1 MENPLLE
8 LQEYENLLKALKA
21 AKGPLQ
27 VTGTLDSQKVHLMY
41 ELAKD
46 GGFPWR
52 LVVTYDEQR
61 AKEIYNDFR
70 NFTRQVWLYPARDLL
85 FFNADIHGN
94 LMTRQRIDVM
104 RHLLEEKG
112 GVIVTT
118 IDGLMDHMLP
128 LAFLKQQMLTVE
140 SGQIIDLEEWRER
153 LTDMGYERVGQVD
166 GMGQFSIRGGIIDIF
181 PLTEETPVR
190 IELWDDEVDSIRTFD
205 LESQRSVEQLE
216 RVALYPAAEVVLT
229 RKQLQNGIKLL
240 EKEEKTYEAALREQ
254 HKIEEASRIRSIIR
268 ELTDG
273 LREGWNTGGLDGY
286 LKYFCQDTV
295 SFLDYFPEGDS
306 VIYLDEPGR
315 LKEKGETVELEFRES
330 MVHRLEKGYL
340 LPGQTELLYPAAQVL
355 SRIQRPFSVMLT
367 GLDQKLP
374 GMKVNEKFALNV
386 KNVNSYQNS
395 FEMLIKD
402 LTRWKKEGYRVIL
415 LSASR
420 TRASRLASDLREYDL
435 HAYCPDAVDA
445 DASGSSTDGEAASG
459 ENLISGKNTAPRQ
472 TGQQVKPGEIMVTY
486 GSLHRGFEYPLLKF
500 VFITEGD
507 MFGAEKKK
515 KRRKKTSYQGRAI
528 QSFSELS
535 VGDYV
540 VHETHGL
547 GIYRGIEK
555 VERDKII
562 KDYIKIE
569 YGDGGNLYL
578 PATRLESIQKYSGA
592 EGKKPKLNKL
602 GGTEW
607 NKTKARV
614 KGAVQEIA
622 KDLVKLYAARQEKN
636 GFQYGPDTVWQRE
649 FEELFP
655 YDETDDQLD
664 AIDAVKQDM
673 ESRKIMDRLI
683 CGDVGYG
690 KTEVA
695 LRAAFKAVQDSKQVV
710 YLVPTTILAQQHYNT
725 FVQRM
730 KEFPVRVDMLS
741 RFCTP
746 SQQKKTLED
755 LRKGMVDIVIGTHR
769 VLSKDLKF
777 KDLGLLII
785 DEEQRFGVTHKEKIK
800 QMKENVDVLT
810 LTATPIPRTLH
821 MSLAGIRDMSVLE
834 EPPVDRTPIQTY
846 VMEYNEEM
854 VREAIH
860 REMARNGQVYYVY
873 NRVTDIDEIAANVQ
887 KMVPEAVVTFAH
899 GQMHEHQLE
908 RIMTDFINGEIDV
921 LVSTTIIETGLDI
934 ANANTIIIHD
944 ADRMGL
950 SQLYQLRG
958 RVGRSNRTSYAF
970 LMYKRD
976 KLLKE
981 EAEKRLQ
988 AIREFTELGS
998 GIKIA
1003 MRDLEIRGA
1012 GNVLGAEQHG
1022 HMEAVGYDL
1031 YCKMLNQAVRLLKG
1045 EAAEEEAY
1053 ETSVE
1058 CDIDAYIPAS
1068 YIKNEYQ
1075 KLDIY
1080 KRISG
1085 IENEEEYMDMQDEL
1099 IDRFG
1104 DIPKSVDNLL
1114 RIAKLRAL
1122 GHEAYVTEITINR
1135 QEVRLTMYQKAQIKV
1150 NEIPQLISVYR
1161 GDLKLVPGE
1170 TPVFHYIDQRNRNAD
1185 SLAMIEKA
1193 EELLKGILELKSDEA

>member
-8 LQEYENLLKALKA
+8 LQEYDNLVQALKSG
-21 AKGPLQ
+21 KGPLQ

-41 ELAKD
+41 ELGEASAFAWK
-46 GGFPWR
+46 
-52 LVVTYDEQR
+52 LVVTYDDTR
-61 AKEIYNDFR
+61 AKEIYDDFR
-70 NFTRQVWLYPARDLL
+70 SFTSQVWLYPAKDLL
-85 FFNADIHGN
+85 FYSADIHGN
-94 LMTRQRIDVM
+94 LMTRQRIAVLRRLMED
-104 RHLLEEKG
+104 RE
-112 GVIVTT
+112 GVVVTT
-118 IDGLMDHMLP
+118 MDGLMDHLLP
-128 LAFLKQQMLTVE
+128 LKYLREQSITVE
-140 SGQIIDLEEWRER
+140 SGQVIDLDSWKER
-153 LTDMGYERVGQVD
+153 LVAMGYERMAQVD
-166 GMGQFSIRGGIIDIF
+166 GMGQFSIRGGIVDIF
-181 PLTEETPVR
+181 PLTEEVPVR

-216 RVALYPAAEVVLT
+216 SITIYPAAEVVLSGD
-229 RKQLQNGIKLL
+229 QLAAGIRRL
-240 EKEEKTYEAALREQ
+240 EKEEKTYEKALREQ
-254 HKIEEASRIRSIIR
+254 HKPEEAHRIHTIIEELRN
-268 ELTDG
+268 G
-273 LREGWNTGGLDGY
+273 LDEGWRIGGLDAY
-286 LKYFCQDTV
+286 IRYFCPDTV
-295 SFLDYFPEGDS
+295 SFLEYFPQGES
-306 VIYLDEPGR
+306 VIYLDEPAR

-340 LPGQTELLYPAAQVL
+340 LPGQTGLLYPAAEVL
-355 SRIQRPFSVMLT
+355 ARMQKPFAVMLT

-374 GMKVNEKFALNV
+374 GMKVNQKFSIDV

-395 FEMLIKD
+395 FEILIKD

-415 LSASR
+415 LSPSR

-435 HAYCPDAVDA
+435 RAYCPDVRETDSGNGGGDSTGSPDSGNPVAVN
-445 DASGSSTDGEAASG
+445 AAA
-459 ENLISGKNTAPRQ
+459 NKVR
-472 TGQQVKPGEIMVTY
+472 PGEILVTY
-486 GSLHRGFEYPLLKF
+486 GNLHRGFEYPLLKF

-507 MFGAEKKK
+507 MFGVEKKR
-515 KRRKKTSYQGRAI
+515 KRRKKTNYQGKAI
-528 QSFSELS
+528 QSFTELS

-540 VHETHGL
+540 VHEEHGL
-547 GIYRGIEK
+547 GIYKGIEK
-555 VERDKII
+555 VERDKVI

-578 PATRLESIQKYSGA
+578 PATRLESIQKYAGA
-592 EGKKPKLNKL
+592 EAKKPKLNKL
-602 GGTEW
+602 GGAEW
-607 NKTKARV
+607 NKTKTRV
-614 KGAVQEIA
+614 RGAVQEIA
-622 KDLVKLYAARQEKN
+622 KDLVKLYAARQEKA

-655 YDETDDQLD
+655 YDETDDQMD
-664 AIDAVKQDM
+664 AIDAVKKDM

-730 KEFPVRVDMLS
+730 KDFPVRVDMLS

-746 SQQKKTLED
+746 ARQKRTLED

-769 VLSKDLKF
+769 VLSKDMQF

-785 DEEQRFGVTHKEKIK
+785 DEEQRFGVAHKEKIK
-800 QMKENVDVLT
+800 HLKENVDVLT

-834 EPPVDRTPIQTY
+834 EPPVDRMPIQTY

-854 VREAIH
+854 VREAIN
-860 REMARNGQVYYVY
+860 RELARNGQVYYVY
-873 NRVTDIDEIAANVQ
+873 NRVTDIDEVAGRVQ
-887 KMVPEAVVTFAH
+887 ALVPDAVVTFAH
-899 GQMHEHQLE
+899 GQMREHELE
-908 RIMTDFINGEIDV
+908 RIMADFINGEIDV

-934 ANANTIIIHD
+934 PNANTMIIHD

-976 KLLKE
+976 KLLRE

-1031 YCKMLNQAVRLLKG
+1031 YCKMLNQAVLALKG
-1045 EAAEEEAY
+1045 ETLEEDSY
-1053 ETSVE
+1053 ETVVE
-1058 CDIDAYIPAS
+1058 CDIDAYIPGR

-1080 KRISG
+1080 KRISA
-1085 IENEEEYMDMQDEL
+1085 IETEEEYMDMQDEL
-1099 IDRFG
+1099 MDRFG
-1104 DIPKSVDNLL
+1104 DIPHSVENLL
-1114 RIAKLRAL
+1114 KIAAIRAL
-1122 GHEAYVTEITINR
+1122 AHRAYVTEVVINR
-1135 QEVRLTMYQKAQIKV
+1135 QEVRLTMHQKAKLQVEK
-1150 NEIPQLISVYR
+1150 IPDLVRSYK
-1161 GDLKLVPGE
+1161 GDLKLVPGDV
-1170 TPVFHYIDQRNRNAD
+1170 PSFHYVDRRNKNQD
-1185 SLAMIEKA
+1185 SLEMMGKA
-1193 EELLKGILELKSDEA
+1193 EEILKDMCGIRI

>member
-8 LQEYENLLKALKA
+8 LQEYDNLVQALKSG
-21 AKGPLQ
+21 KGPLQ

-41 ELAKD
+41 ELGEASAFSWK
-46 GGFPWR
+46 
-52 LVVTYDEQR
+52 LVVTYDDTR
-61 AKEIYNDFR
+61 AKEIYDDLR
-70 NFTRQVWLYPARDLL
+70 SFTSRVWLYPAKDLL
-85 FFNADIHGN
+85 FYSADIHGN
-94 LMTRQRIDVM
+94 LMARQRIAVLRRLMED
-104 RHLLEEKG
+104 RE
-112 GVIVTT
+112 GVVVTT
-118 IDGLMDHMLP
+118 MDGLMDHLLP
-128 LAFLKQQMLTVE
+128 LKYLREQSITVE
-140 SGQIIDLEEWRER
+140 SGQVIDLDVWKER
-153 LTDMGYERVGQVD
+153 LIAMGYERVAQVD
-166 GMGQFSIRGGIIDIF
+166 GMGQFSIRGGIVDIF
-181 PLTEETPVR
+181 PLTEEVPVR

-216 RVALYPAAEVVLT
+216 YITIYPAAEVVLSGD
-229 RKQLQNGIKLL
+229 QLAAGIRRL
-240 EKEEKTYEAALREQ
+240 EKEEKTYEKALREQ
-254 HKIEEASRIRSIIR
+254 HKPEEAHRIHTIIGELRS
-268 ELTDG
+268 G
-273 LREGWNTGGLDGY
+273 LDEGWRIGGLDAY
-286 LKYFCQDTV
+286 IRYFCPDTV
-295 SFLDYFPEGDS
+295 SFLEYFPQGES
-306 VIYLDEPGR
+306 VIFLDEPAR

-340 LPGQTELLYPAAQVL
+340 LPGQTELLYPAAEILARMQK
-355 SRIQRPFSVMLT
+355 PYAVMLT

-374 GMKVNEKFALNV
+374 GMKVNQKFSIDV

-395 FEMLIKD
+395 FEILIKD

-435 HAYCPDAVDA
+435 RAYCPDGREGESGNAGGEGAGSADTGNPGAV
-445 DASGSSTDGEAASG
+445 
-459 ENLISGKNTAPRQ
+459 NTSVRK
-472 TGQQVKPGEIMVTY
+472 VRPGEILVTY
-486 GSLHRGFEYPLLKF
+486 GNLHRGFEYPLLKF

-507 MFGAEKKK
+507 MFGVEKKR
-515 KRRKKTSYQGRAI
+515 KRRKKTNYQGKAI
-528 QSFSELS
+528 QSFTELS

-540 VHETHGL
+540 VHEEHGL
-547 GIYRGIEK
+547 GIYKGIEK
-555 VERDKII
+555 VERDKVI

-578 PATRLESIQKYSGA
+578 PATRLESIQKYAGA
-592 EGKKPKLNKL
+592 EAKKPKLNKL

-607 NKTKARV
+607 NKTKTRV
-614 KGAVQEIA
+614 RGAVQEIA
-622 KDLVKLYAARQEKN
+622 RDLVKLYAARQEKA
-636 GFQYGPDTVWQRE
+636 GFQYGTDTVWQRE

-655 YDETDDQLD
+655 YDETDDQMD
-664 AIDAVKQDM
+664 AIDAVKKDM
-673 ESRKIMDRLI
+673 ESRRIMDRLI

-730 KEFPVRVDMLS
+730 KDFPVRVDMLS

-746 SQQKKTLED
+746 ARQKRTLED

-769 VLSKDLKF
+769 VLSKDMQF

-785 DEEQRFGVTHKEKIK
+785 DEEQRFGVAHKEKIK
-800 QMKENVDVLT
+800 HLKENVDVLT

-854 VREAIH
+854 VREAIN
-860 REMARNGQVYYVY
+860 RELARNGQVYYVY
-873 NRVTDIDEIAANVQ
+873 NRVTDIDEVAGRVQ
-887 KMVPEAVVTFAH
+887 ALVPDAVVTFAH
-899 GQMHEHQLE
+899 GQMREHELE
-908 RIMTDFINGEIDV
+908 RIMADFINGEIDV

-934 ANANTIIIHD
+934 SNANTMIIHD

-976 KLLKE
+976 KLLRE

-1031 YCKMLNQAVRLLKG
+1031 YCKMLNQAVLALKG
-1045 EAAEEEAY
+1045 ETLEEDSY
-1053 ETSVE
+1053 DTVVE
-1058 CDIDAYIPAS
+1058 CDIDAYIPGR

-1080 KRISG
+1080 KRISA
-1085 IENEEEYMDMQDEL
+1085 IETEEEYMDMQDEL
-1099 IDRFG
+1099 MDRFG
-1104 DIPKSVDNLL
+1104 DIPRSVENLL
-1114 RIAKLRAL
+1114 KIASIRAL
-1122 GHEAYVTEITINR
+1122 AHQAYVTEVVINR
-1135 QEVRLTMYQKAQIKV
+1135 QEVRLTMYQKAKLQVEK
-1150 NEIPQLISVYR
+1150 IPDMVRSYK
-1161 GDLKLVPGE
+1161 GDLKLVPGDV
-1170 TPVFHYIDQRNRNAD
+1170 PSFHYIDRRNKNQD
-1185 SLAMIEKA
+1185 SLEMMGKA
-1193 EELLKGILELKSDEA
+1193 EEILKSMCGIRI

>member
-8 LQEYENLLKALKA
+8 LQEYDNLVQALKSG
-21 AKGPLQ
+21 KGPLQ

-41 ELAKD
+41 ELGEASAFAWK
-46 GGFPWR
+46 
-52 LVVTYDEQR
+52 LVVTYDDTR
-61 AKEIYNDFR
+61 AKEIYDDLR
-70 NFTRQVWLYPARDLL
+70 SFTSRVWLYPAKDLL
-85 FFNADIHGN
+85 FYSADIHGN
-94 LMTRQRIDVM
+94 LMARQRIAVLRRLMED
-104 RHLLEEKG
+104 RE
-112 GVIVTT
+112 GVVVTT
-118 IDGLMDHMLP
+118 MDGLMDHLLP
-128 LAFLKQQMLTVE
+128 LKYLREQSITVE
-140 SGQIIDLEEWRER
+140 SGQVIDLDAWKER
-153 LTDMGYERVGQVD
+153 LIAMGYERVAQVD
-166 GMGQFSIRGGIIDIF
+166 GMGQFSIRGGIVDIF
-181 PLTEETPVR
+181 PLTEEVPVR

-216 RVALYPAAEVVLT
+216 YITIYPAAEVVLSGD
-229 RKQLQNGIKLL
+229 QLAAGIRRL
-240 EKEEKTYEAALREQ
+240 EKEEKTYEKALREQ
-254 HKIEEASRIRSIIR
+254 HKPEEAHRIHTIIGELRS
-268 ELTDG
+268 G
-273 LREGWNTGGLDGY
+273 LDEGWRIGGLDAY
-286 LKYFCQDTV
+286 IRYFCPDTV
-295 SFLDYFPEGDS
+295 SFLEYFPQGES
-306 VIYLDEPGR
+306 VIYLDEPAR

-340 LPGQTELLYPAAQVL
+340 LPGQTELLYPAAEILARMQK
-355 SRIQRPFSVMLT
+355 PYAVMLT

-374 GMKVNEKFALNV
+374 GMKVNQKFSIDV

-435 HAYCPDAVDA
+435 RAYCPDGQEGESGNAGGEG
-445 DASGSSTDGEAASG
+445 SGSADTGNPGAV
-459 ENLISGKNTAPRQ
+459 NTSVRK
-472 TGQQVKPGEIMVTY
+472 VRPGEILVTY
-486 GSLHRGFEYPLLKF
+486 GNLHRGFEYPLLKF

-507 MFGAEKKK
+507 MFGVEKKR
-515 KRRKKTSYQGRAI
+515 KRRKKTNYQGKAI
-528 QSFSELS
+528 QSFTELS

-540 VHETHGL
+540 VHEEHGL
-547 GIYRGIEK
+547 GIYKGIEK
-555 VERDKII
+555 VERDKVI

-578 PATRLESIQKYSGA
+578 PATRLESIQKYAGA
-592 EGKKPKLNKL
+592 EAKKPKLNKL

-607 NKTKARV
+607 NKTKTRV
-614 KGAVQEIA
+614 RGAVQEIA
-622 KDLVKLYAARQEKN
+622 KDLVKLYAARQEKA
-636 GFQYGPDTVWQRE
+636 GFQYGTDTVWQRE

-655 YDETDDQLD
+655 YDETDDQMD
-664 AIDAVKQDM
+664 AIDAVKKDM
-673 ESRKIMDRLI
+673 ESRRIMDRLI

-730 KEFPVRVDMLS
+730 KDFPVRVDMLS

-746 SQQKKTLED
+746 ARQKRTLED

-769 VLSKDLKF
+769 VLSKDMQF

-785 DEEQRFGVTHKEKIK
+785 DEEQRFGVAHKEKIK
-800 QMKENVDVLT
+800 HLKENVDVLT

-854 VREAIH
+854 VREAIN
-860 REMARNGQVYYVY
+860 RELARNGQVYYVY
-873 NRVTDIDEIAANVQ
+873 NRVTDIDEVAGRVQ
-887 KMVPEAVVTFAH
+887 ALVPDAVVTFAH
-899 GQMHEHQLE
+899 GQMREHELE
-908 RIMTDFINGEIDV
+908 RIMADFINGEIDV

-934 ANANTIIIHD
+934 PNANTMIIHD

-976 KLLKE
+976 KLLRE

-1031 YCKMLNQAVRLLKG
+1031 YCKMLNQAVLALKG
-1045 EAAEEEAY
+1045 ETLEEDSY
-1053 ETSVE
+1053 DTVVE
-1058 CDIDAYIPAS
+1058 CDIDAYIPGR

-1080 KRISG
+1080 KRISA
-1085 IENEEEYMDMQDEL
+1085 IETEEEYMDMQDEL
-1099 IDRFG
+1099 MDRFG
-1104 DIPKSVDNLL
+1104 DIPRSVENLL
-1114 RIAKLRAL
+1114 KIASIRAL
-1122 GHEAYVTEITINR
+1122 AHQAYVTEVVINR
-1135 QEVRLTMYQKAQIKV
+1135 QEVRLTMYQKAKLQVEK
-1150 NEIPQLISVYR
+1150 IPDMVRSYK
-1161 GDLKLVPGE
+1161 GDLKLVPGDV
-1170 TPVFHYIDQRNRNAD
+1170 PSFHYIDRRNKNQD
-1185 SLAMIEKA
+1185 SLEMMEKA
-1193 EELLKGILELKSDEA
+1193 EEILKSMCGIRI

>member
-8 LQEYENLLKALKA
+8 LQEYDNLVQALKSG
-21 AKGPLQ
+21 KGPLQ

-41 ELAKD
+41 ELGEASAFAWK
-46 GGFPWR
+46 
-52 LVVTYDEQR
+52 LVVTYDDTR
-61 AKEIYNDFR
+61 AKEIYDDLR
-70 NFTRQVWLYPARDLL
+70 SFTSRVWLYPAKDLL
-85 FFNADIHGN
+85 FYSADIHGN
-94 LMTRQRIDVM
+94 LMARQRIAVLRRLMED
-104 RHLLEEKG
+104 RE
-112 GVIVTT
+112 GVVVTT
-118 IDGLMDHMLP
+118 MDGLMDHLLP
-128 LAFLKQQMLTVE
+128 LKYLREQSITVE
-140 SGQIIDLEEWRER
+140 SGQVIDLDAWKEC
-153 LTDMGYERVGQVD
+153 LIAMGYERVAQVD
-166 GMGQFSIRGGIIDIF
+166 GMGQFSIRGGIVDIF
-181 PLTEETPVR
+181 PLTEEVPVR

-216 RVALYPAAEVVLT
+216 NITIYPAAEVVLSGE
-229 RKQLQNGIKLL
+229 QLAAGIRRL
-240 EKEEKTYEAALREQ
+240 EKEEKTYEKALREQ
-254 HKIEEASRIRSIIR
+254 HKPEEAHRIHTIIGELRS
-268 ELTDG
+268 G
-273 LREGWNTGGLDGY
+273 LDEGWRIGGLDAY
-286 LKYFCQDTV
+286 IRYFCPDTV
-295 SFLDYFPEGDS
+295 SFLEYFPQGES
-306 VIYLDEPGR
+306 VIYLDEPAR

-340 LPGQTELLYPAAQVL
+340 LPGQTELLYPAAEILARMQK
-355 SRIQRPFSVMLT
+355 PYAVMLT

-374 GMKVNEKFALNV
+374 GMKVNQKFSIDV

-395 FEMLIKD
+395 FEILIKD

-435 HAYCPDAVDA
+435 RAYCPDGREGESGNAGGEG
-445 DASGSSTDGEAASG
+445 SGSADTGNPGAV
-459 ENLISGKNTAPRQ
+459 NTSVRK
-472 TGQQVKPGEIMVTY
+472 VRPGEILVTY
-486 GSLHRGFEYPLLKF
+486 GNLHRGFEYPLLKF

-507 MFGAEKKK
+507 MFGVEKKR
-515 KRRKKTSYQGRAI
+515 KRRKKTNYQGKAI
-528 QSFSELS
+528 QSFTELS

-540 VHETHGL
+540 VHEEHGL
-547 GIYRGIEK
+547 GIYKGFEK
-555 VERDKII
+555 VERDKVI

-578 PATRLESIQKYSGA
+578 PATRLESIQKYAGA
-592 EGKKPKLNKL
+592 EAKKPKLNKL

-607 NKTKARV
+607 NKTKTRV
-614 KGAVQEIA
+614 RGAVQEIA
-622 KDLVKLYAARQEKN
+622 KDLVKLYAARQEKA
-636 GFQYGPDTVWQRE
+636 GFQYGTDTVWQRE

-655 YDETDDQLD
+655 YDETDDQMD
-664 AIDAVKQDM
+664 AIDAVKKDM
-673 ESRKIMDRLI
+673 ESRRIMDRLI

-730 KEFPVRVDMLS
+730 KDFPVRVDMLS

-746 SQQKKTLED
+746 ARQKRTLED

-769 VLSKDLKF
+769 VLSKDMQF

-785 DEEQRFGVTHKEKIK
+785 DEEQRFGVAHKEKIK
-800 QMKENVDVLT
+800 HLKENVDVLT

-854 VREAIH
+854 VREAIN
-860 REMARNGQVYYVY
+860 RELARNGQVYYVY
-873 NRVTDIDEIAANVQ
+873 NRVTDIDEVAGRVQ
-887 KMVPEAVVTFAH
+887 ALVPDAVVTFAH
-899 GQMHEHQLE
+899 GQMREHELE
-908 RIMTDFINGEIDV
+908 RIMADFINGEIDV

-934 ANANTIIIHD
+934 PNANTMIIHD

-976 KLLKE
+976 KLLRE

-1031 YCKMLNQAVRLLKG
+1031 YCKMLNQAVLALKG
-1045 EAAEEEAY
+1045 ETLEEDSY
-1053 ETSVE
+1053 DTVVE
-1058 CDIDAYIPAS
+1058 CDIDAYIPGR

-1080 KRISG
+1080 KRISA
-1085 IENEEEYMDMQDEL
+1085 IETEEEYMDMQDEL
-1099 IDRFG
+1099 MDRFG
-1104 DIPKSVDNLL
+1104 DIPRSVENLL
-1114 RIAKLRAL
+1114 KIASIRAL
-1122 GHEAYVTEITINR
+1122 AHQAYVTEVVINR
-1135 QEVRLTMYQKAQIKV
+1135 QEVRLTMYQKAKLQVEK
-1150 NEIPQLISVYR
+1150 IPDMVRSYK
-1161 GDLKLVPGE
+1161 GDLKLVPGDV
-1170 TPVFHYIDQRNRNAD
+1170 PSFHYIDRRNKNQD
-1185 SLAMIEKA
+1185 SLEMMGKA
-1193 EELLKGILELKSDEA
+1193 EEILKSMCGIRI

>member
-8 LQEYENLLKALKA
+8 LQEYDNLVQALKSG
-21 AKGPLQ
+21 KGPLQ

-41 ELAKD
+41 ELGEASAFAWK
-46 GGFPWR
+46 
-52 LVVTYDEQR
+52 LVVTYDDTR
-61 AKEIYNDFR
+61 AKEIYDDLR
-70 NFTRQVWLYPARDLL
+70 SFTSRVWLYPAKDLL
-85 FFNADIHGN
+85 FYSADIHGN
-94 LMTRQRIDVM
+94 LMARQRIAVLRRLMED
-104 RHLLEEKG
+104 RE
-112 GVIVTT
+112 GVVVTT
-118 IDGLMDHMLP
+118 MDGLMDHLLP
-128 LAFLKQQMLTVE
+128 LKYLREQSITVE
-140 SGQIIDLEEWRER
+140 SGQVIDLDAWKER
-153 LTDMGYERVGQVD
+153 LIAMGYERVAQVD
-166 GMGQFSIRGGIIDIF
+166 GMGQFSIRGGIVDIF
-181 PLTEETPVR
+181 PLTEEVPVR

-216 RVALYPAAEVVLT
+216 NITIYPAAEVVLSGD
-229 RKQLQNGIKLL
+229 QLAAGIRRL
-240 EKEEKTYEAALREQ
+240 EKEEKTYEKALREQ
-254 HKIEEASRIRSIIR
+254 HKPEEAHRIHTIIGELRS
-268 ELTDG
+268 G
-273 LREGWNTGGLDGY
+273 LDEGWRIGGLDAY
-286 LKYFCQDTV
+286 IRYFCPDTV
-295 SFLDYFPEGDS
+295 SFLEYFPQGES
-306 VIYLDEPGR
+306 VIYLDEPAR

-340 LPGQTELLYPAAQVL
+340 LPGQTELLYPAAEILARMQK
-355 SRIQRPFSVMLT
+355 PYAVMLT

-374 GMKVNEKFALNV
+374 GMKVNQKFSIDV

-395 FEMLIKD
+395 FEILIKD

-435 HAYCPDAVDA
+435 RAYCPDGREGESGNAGGEG
-445 DASGSSTDGEAASG
+445 SGSADTGNPGAV
-459 ENLISGKNTAPRQ
+459 NTSVRK
-472 TGQQVKPGEIMVTY
+472 VRPGEILVTY
-486 GSLHRGFEYPLLKF
+486 GNLHRGFEYPLLKF

-507 MFGAEKKK
+507 MFGVEKKR
-515 KRRKKTSYQGRAI
+515 KRRKKTNYQGKAI
-528 QSFSELS
+528 QSFTELS

-540 VHETHGL
+540 VHEEHGL
-547 GIYRGIEK
+547 GIYKGIEK
-555 VERDKII
+555 VERDKVI

-578 PATRLESIQKYSGA
+578 PATRLESIQKYAGA
-592 EGKKPKLNKL
+592 EAKKPKLNKL

-607 NKTKARV
+607 NKTKTRV
-614 KGAVQEIA
+614 RGAVQEIA
-622 KDLVKLYAARQEKN
+622 KDLVKLYAARQEKA
-636 GFQYGPDTVWQRE
+636 GFQYGTDTVWQRE

-655 YDETDDQLD
+655 YDETDDQMD
-664 AIDAVKQDM
+664 AIDAVKKDM
-673 ESRKIMDRLI
+673 ESRRIMDRLI

-730 KEFPVRVDMLS
+730 KDFPVRVDMLS

-746 SQQKKTLED
+746 ARQKRTLED

-769 VLSKDLKF
+769 VLSKDMQF

-785 DEEQRFGVTHKEKIK
+785 DEEQRFGVAHKEKIK
-800 QMKENVDVLT
+800 HLKENVDVLT

-854 VREAIH
+854 VREAIN
-860 REMARNGQVYYVY
+860 RELARNGQVYYVY
-873 NRVTDIDEIAANVQ
+873 NRVTDIDEVAGRVQ
-887 KMVPEAVVTFAH
+887 ALVPDAVVTFAH
-899 GQMHEHQLE
+899 GQMREHELE
-908 RIMTDFINGEIDV
+908 RIMADFINGEIDV

-934 ANANTIIIHD
+934 PNANTMIIHD

-976 KLLKE
+976 KLLRE

-1031 YCKMLNQAVRLLKG
+1031 YCKMLNQAVLALKG
-1045 EAAEEEAY
+1045 ETLEEDSY
-1053 ETSVE
+1053 DTVVE
-1058 CDIDAYIPAS
+1058 CDIDAYIPGR

-1080 KRISG
+1080 KRISA
-1085 IENEEEYMDMQDEL
+1085 IETEEEYMDMQDEL
-1099 IDRFG
+1099 MDRFG
-1104 DIPKSVDNLL
+1104 DIPRSVENLL
-1114 RIAKLRAL
+1114 KIASVRAL
-1122 GHEAYVTEITINR
+1122 AHQAYVTEVVINR
-1135 QEVRLTMYQKAQIKV
+1135 QEVRLTMYQKAKLQVEK
-1150 NEIPQLISVYR
+1150 IPDMVRSYK
-1161 GDLKLVPGE
+1161 GDLKLVPGDV
-1170 TPVFHYIDQRNRNAD
+1170 PSFHYIDRRNKNQD
-1185 SLAMIEKA
+1185 SLEMMGKA
-1193 EELLKGILELKSDEA
+1193 EEILKSMCGIRI

>member
-8 LQEYENLLKALKA
+8 LQEYDNLVQALKSG
-21 AKGPLQ
+21 KGPLQ

-41 ELAKD
+41 ELGEASAFSWK
-46 GGFPWR
+46 
-52 LVVTYDEQR
+52 LVVTYDDTR
-61 AKEIYNDFR
+61 AKEIYDDLR
-70 NFTRQVWLYPARDLL
+70 SFTSRVWLYPAKDLL
-85 FFNADIHGN
+85 FYSADIHGN
-94 LMTRQRIDVM
+94 LMARQRIAVLRRLMED
-104 RHLLEEKG
+104 RE
-112 GVIVTT
+112 GVVVTT
-118 IDGLMDHMLP
+118 MDGLMDHLLP
-128 LAFLKQQMLTVE
+128 LKYLREQSITVE
-140 SGQIIDLEEWRER
+140 SGQVIDLDVWKER
-153 LTDMGYERVGQVD
+153 LIAMGYERVAQVD
-166 GMGQFSIRGGIIDIF
+166 GMGQFSIRGGIVDIF
-181 PLTEETPVR
+181 PLTEEVPVR

-216 RVALYPAAEVVLT
+216 NITIYPAAEVVLSAD
-229 RKQLQNGIKLL
+229 QLAAGIRRL
-240 EKEEKTYEAALREQ
+240 EKEEKTYEKALREQ
-254 HKIEEASRIRSIIR
+254 HKPEEAHRIHTIIGELRS
-268 ELTDG
+268 G
-273 LREGWNTGGLDGY
+273 LDEGWRIGGLDAY
-286 LKYFCQDTV
+286 IRYFCPDTV
-295 SFLDYFPEGDS
+295 SFLEYFPQGES
-306 VIYLDEPGR
+306 VIFLDEPAR

-340 LPGQTELLYPAAQVL
+340 LPGQTELLYPAAEILARMQK
-355 SRIQRPFSVMLT
+355 PYAVMLT

-374 GMKVNEKFALNV
+374 GMKVNQKFSIDV

-395 FEMLIKD
+395 FEILIKD

-435 HAYCPDAVDA
+435 RAYCPDGREGESGNAGGEGAGSADTGNPGAV
-445 DASGSSTDGEAASG
+445 
-459 ENLISGKNTAPRQ
+459 NTSVRK
-472 TGQQVKPGEIMVTY
+472 VRPGEILVTY
-486 GSLHRGFEYPLLKF
+486 GNLHRGFEYPLLKF

-507 MFGAEKKK
+507 MFGVEKKR
-515 KRRKKTSYQGRAI
+515 KRRKKTNYQGKAI
-528 QSFSELS
+528 QSFTELS

-540 VHETHGL
+540 VHEEHGR
-547 GIYRGIEK
+547 GIYKGIEK
-555 VERDKII
+555 VERDKVI

-578 PATRLESIQKYSGA
+578 PATRLESIQKYAGA
-592 EGKKPKLNKL
+592 EAKKPKLNKL

-607 NKTKARV
+607 NKTKTRV
-614 KGAVQEIA
+614 RGAVQEIA
-622 KDLVKLYAARQEKN
+622 RDLVKLYAARQEKA
-636 GFQYGPDTVWQRE
+636 GFQYGTDTVWQRE

-655 YDETDDQLD
+655 YDETDDQMD
-664 AIDAVKQDM
+664 AIDAVKKDM
-673 ESRKIMDRLI
+673 ESRRIMDRLI

-730 KEFPVRVDMLS
+730 KDFPVRVDMLS

-746 SQQKKTLED
+746 ARQKRTLED

-769 VLSKDLKF
+769 VLSKDMQF

-785 DEEQRFGVTHKEKIK
+785 DEEQRFGVAHKEKIK
-800 QMKENVDVLT
+800 HLKENVDVLT

-854 VREAIH
+854 VREAIN
-860 REMARNGQVYYVY
+860 RELARNGQVYYVY
-873 NRVTDIDEIAANVQ
+873 NRVTDIDEVAGRVQ
-887 KMVPEAVVTFAH
+887 ALVPDAVVTFAH
-899 GQMHEHQLE
+899 GQMREHELE
-908 RIMTDFINGEIDV
+908 RIMADFINGEIDV

-934 ANANTIIIHD
+934 SNANTMIIHD

-976 KLLKE
+976 KLLRE

-1031 YCKMLNQAVRLLKG
+1031 YCKMLNQAVLALKG
-1045 EAAEEEAY
+1045 ETLEEDSY
-1053 ETSVE
+1053 DTVVE
-1058 CDIDAYIPAS
+1058 CDIDAYIPGR

-1080 KRISG
+1080 KRISA
-1085 IENEEEYMDMQDEL
+1085 IETEEEYMDMQDEL
-1099 IDRFG
+1099 MDRFG
-1104 DIPKSVDNLL
+1104 DIPRSVENLL
-1114 RIAKLRAL
+1114 KIASIRAL
-1122 GHEAYVTEITINR
+1122 AHQAYVTEVVINR
-1135 QEVRLTMYQKAQIKV
+1135 QEVRLTMYQKAKLQVEK
-1150 NEIPQLISVYR
+1150 IPDMVRSYK
-1161 GDLKLVPGE
+1161 GDLKLVPGDV
-1170 TPVFHYIDQRNRNAD
+1170 PSFHYIDRRNKNQD
-1185 SLAMIEKA
+1185 SLEMMGKA
-1193 EELLKGILELKSDEA
+1193 EEILKSMCGIRI

>member
-8 LQEYENLLKALKA
+8 LQEYDNLVQALKSG
-21 AKGPLQ
+21 KGPLQ

-41 ELAKD
+41 ELGEASAFAWK
-46 GGFPWR
+46 
-52 LVVTYDEQR
+52 LVVTYDDTR
-61 AKEIYNDFR
+61 AKEIYDDLR
-70 NFTRQVWLYPARDLL
+70 SFTSRVWLYPAKDLL
-85 FFNADIHGN
+85 FYSADIHGN
-94 LMTRQRIDVM
+94 LMARQRIAVLRRLMED
-104 RHLLEEKG
+104 RE
-112 GVIVTT
+112 GVVVTT
-118 IDGLMDHMLP
+118 MDGLMDHLLP
-128 LAFLKQQMLTVE
+128 LKYLREQSITVE
-140 SGQIIDLEEWRER
+140 SGQVIDLDAWKER
-153 LTDMGYERVGQVD
+153 LIAMGYERVAQVD
-166 GMGQFSIRGGIIDIF
+166 GMGQFSIRGGIVDIF
-181 PLTEETPVR
+181 PLTEEVPVR

-216 RVALYPAAEVVLT
+216 YITIYPAAEVVLSGD
-229 RKQLQNGIKLL
+229 QLAAGIRRL
-240 EKEEKTYEAALREQ
+240 EKEEKTYEKALREQ
-254 HKIEEASRIRSIIR
+254 HKPEEAHRIHTIIGELRS
-268 ELTDG
+268 G
-273 LREGWNTGGLDGY
+273 LDEGWRIGGLDAY
-286 LKYFCQDTV
+286 IRYFCPDTV
-295 SFLDYFPEGDS
+295 SFLEYFPQGES
-306 VIYLDEPGR
+306 VIYLDEPAR

-340 LPGQTELLYPAAQVL
+340 LPGQTELLYPAAEILARMQK
-355 SRIQRPFSVMLT
+355 PYAVMLT

-374 GMKVNEKFALNV
+374 GMKVNQKFSIDV

-395 FEMLIKD
+395 FEILIKD

-435 HAYCPDAVDA
+435 RAYCPDGQEGESGNAGGEG
-445 DASGSSTDGEAASG
+445 SGSADTGNPGAV
-459 ENLISGKNTAPRQ
+459 NTSVRK
-472 TGQQVKPGEIMVTY
+472 VRPGEILVTY
-486 GSLHRGFEYPLLKF
+486 GNLHRGFEYPLLKF

-507 MFGAEKKK
+507 MFGVEKKR
-515 KRRKKTSYQGRAI
+515 KRRKKTNYQGKAI
-528 QSFSELS
+528 QSFTELS

-540 VHETHGL
+540 VHEEHGL
-547 GIYRGIEK
+547 GIYKGIEK
-555 VERDKII
+555 VERDKVI

-578 PATRLESIQKYSGA
+578 PATRLESIQKYAGA
-592 EGKKPKLNKL
+592 EAKKPKLNKL

-607 NKTKARV
+607 NKTKTRV
-614 KGAVQEIA
+614 RGAVQEIA
-622 KDLVKLYAARQEKN
+622 KDLVKLYAARQEKA
-636 GFQYGPDTVWQRE
+636 GFQYGTDTVWQRE

-664 AIDAVKQDM
+664 AIDAVKKDM
-673 ESRKIMDRLI
+673 ESRRIMDRLI

-730 KEFPVRVDMLS
+730 KDFPVRVDMLS

-746 SQQKKTLED
+746 ARQKRTLED

-769 VLSKDLKF
+769 VLSKDMQF

-785 DEEQRFGVTHKEKIK
+785 DEEQRFGVAHKEKIK
-800 QMKENVDVLT
+800 HLKENVDVLT

-854 VREAIH
+854 VREAIN
-860 REMARNGQVYYVY
+860 RELARNGQVYYVY
-873 NRVTDIDEIAANVQ
+873 NRVTDIDEVAGRVQ
-887 KMVPEAVVTFAH
+887 ALVPDAVVTFAH
-899 GQMHEHQLE
+899 GQMREHELE
-908 RIMTDFINGEIDV
+908 RIMADFINGEIDV

-934 ANANTIIIHD
+934 PNANTMIIHD

-976 KLLKE
+976 KLLRE

-1031 YCKMLNQAVRLLKG
+1031 YCKMLNQAVLALKG
-1045 EAAEEEAY
+1045 ETLEEDSY
-1053 ETSVE
+1053 DTVVE
-1058 CDIDAYIPAS
+1058 CDIDAYIPGR

-1080 KRISG
+1080 KRISA
-1085 IENEEEYMDMQDEL
+1085 IETEEEYMDMQDEL
-1099 IDRFG
+1099 MDRFG
-1104 DIPKSVDNLL
+1104 DIPRSVENLL
-1114 RIAKLRAL
+1114 KIASIRAL
-1122 GHEAYVTEITINR
+1122 AHQAYVTEVVINR
-1135 QEVRLTMYQKAQIKV
+1135 QEVRLTMYQKAKLQVEK
-1150 NEIPQLISVYR
+1150 IPDMVRSYK
-1161 GDLKLVPGE
+1161 GDLKLVPGDV
-1170 TPVFHYIDQRNRNAD
+1170 PSFHYIDRRNKNQD
-1185 SLAMIEKA
+1185 SLEMMEKA
-1193 EELLKGILELKSDEA
+1193 EEILKSMCGIRI

>member
-8 LQEYENLLKALKA
+8 LQEYDNLVQALKSG
-21 AKGPLQ
+21 KGPLQ

-41 ELAKD
+41 ELGEASAFAWK
-46 GGFPWR
+46 
-52 LVVTYDEQR
+52 LVVTYDDTR
-61 AKEIYNDFR
+61 AKEIYDDFR
-70 NFTRQVWLYPARDLL
+70 SFTSQVWLYPAKDLL
-85 FFNADIHGN
+85 FYSADIHGN
-94 LMTRQRIDVM
+94 LMTRQRIAVLRRLMED
-104 RHLLEEKG
+104 RE
-112 GVIVTT
+112 GVVVTT
-118 IDGLMDHMLP
+118 MDGLMDHLLP
-128 LAFLKQQMLTVE
+128 LKYLREQSITVE
-140 SGQIIDLEEWRER
+140 SGQVIDLDSWKER
-153 LTDMGYERVGQVD
+153 LVAMGYERMAQVE
-166 GMGQFSIRGGIIDIF
+166 GMGQFSIRGGIVDIF
-181 PLTEETPVR
+181 PLTEEVPVR

-216 RVALYPAAEVVLT
+216 SITIYPAAEVVLSGD
-229 RKQLQNGIKLL
+229 QLAAGIRRL
-240 EKEEKTYEAALREQ
+240 EKEEKTYEKALREQ
-254 HKIEEASRIRSIIR
+254 HKPEEAHRIHTIIEELRN
-268 ELTDG
+268 G
-273 LREGWNTGGLDGY
+273 LDEGWRIGGLDAY
-286 LKYFCQDTV
+286 IRYFCPDTV
-295 SFLDYFPEGDS
+295 SFLEYFPQGES
-306 VIYLDEPGR
+306 VIYLDEPAR

-340 LPGQTELLYPAAQVL
+340 LPGQTGLLHPAAEVL
-355 SRIQRPFSVMLT
+355 ARMQKPFAVMLT

-374 GMKVNEKFALNV
+374 GMKVNQKFSIDV

-395 FEMLIKD
+395 FEILIKD

-415 LSASR
+415 LSPSR

-435 HAYCPDAVDA
+435 RAYCPDVRETDSGNGGGDSTGSPDSGNPVAVN
-445 DASGSSTDGEAASG
+445 AAA
-459 ENLISGKNTAPRQ
+459 NKVR
-472 TGQQVKPGEIMVTY
+472 PGEILVTY
-486 GSLHRGFEYPLLKF
+486 GNLHRGFEYPLLKF

-507 MFGAEKKK
+507 MFGVEKKR
-515 KRRKKTSYQGRAI
+515 KRRKKTNYQGKAI
-528 QSFSELS
+528 QSFTELS

-540 VHETHGL
+540 VHEEHGL
-547 GIYRGIEK
+547 GIYKGIEK
-555 VERDKII
+555 VERDKVI

-578 PATRLESIQKYSGA
+578 PATRLESIQKYAGA
-592 EGKKPKLNKL
+592 EAKKPKLNKL
-602 GGTEW
+602 GGAEW
-607 NKTKARV
+607 NKTKTRV
-614 KGAVQEIA
+614 RGAVQEIA
-622 KDLVKLYAARQEKN
+622 KDLVKLYAARQEKA

-655 YDETDDQLD
+655 YDETDDQMD
-664 AIDAVKQDM
+664 AIDAVKKDM

-730 KEFPVRVDMLS
+730 KDFPVRVDMLS

-746 SQQKKTLED
+746 ARQKRTLED

-769 VLSKDLKF
+769 VLSKDMQF

-785 DEEQRFGVTHKEKIK
+785 DEEQRFGVAHKEKIK
-800 QMKENVDVLT
+800 HLKENVDVLT

-834 EPPVDRTPIQTY
+834 EPPVDRMPIQTY

-854 VREAIH
+854 VREAIN
-860 REMARNGQVYYVY
+860 RELARNGQVYYVY
-873 NRVTDIDEIAANVQ
+873 NRVTDIDEVAGRVQ
-887 KMVPEAVVTFAH
+887 ALVPDAGVTFAH
-899 GQMHEHQLE
+899 GQMREHELE
-908 RIMTDFINGEIDV
+908 RIMADFINGEIDV
-921 LVSTTIIETGLDI
+921 LVSTTIIEPGLDI
-934 ANANTIIIHD
+934 PNANTMIIHD

-976 KLLKE
+976 KLLRE

-1031 YCKMLNQAVRLLKG
+1031 YCKMLNQAVLALKG
-1045 EAAEEEAY
+1045 ETLEEDSY
-1053 ETSVE
+1053 ETVVE
-1058 CDIDAYIPAS
+1058 CDIDAYIPVS

-1080 KRISG
+1080 KRISA
-1085 IENEEEYMDMQDEL
+1085 IETEEEYMDMQDEL
-1099 IDRFG
+1099 MDRFG
-1104 DIPKSVDNLL
+1104 DIPHSVENLL
-1114 RIAKLRAL
+1114 KIAAIRAL
-1122 GHEAYVTEITINR
+1122 AHRAYVTEVVINR
-1135 QEVRLTMYQKAQIKV
+1135 QEVRLTMYQKAKLQVDK
-1150 NEIPQLISVYR
+1150 IPDMVRSYK
-1161 GDLKLVPGE
+1161 GDLKLVPGDV
-1170 TPVFHYIDQRNRNAD
+1170 PSFHYIDRRNKNQD
-1185 SLAMIEKA
+1185 SLEMMGKA
-1193 EELLKGILELKSDEA
+1193 EEILKDIYGIRI

>member
-8 LQEYENLLKALKA
+8 LQEYDNLVQALKSG
-21 AKGPLQ
+21 KGPLQ

-41 ELAKD
+41 ELGEASAFSWK
-46 GGFPWR
+46 
-52 LVVTYDEQR
+52 LVVTYDDTR
-61 AKEIYNDFR
+61 AKEIYDDLR
-70 NFTRQVWLYPARDLL
+70 SFTSRVWLYPAKDLL
-85 FFNADIHGN
+85 FYSADIHGN
-94 LMTRQRIDVM
+94 LMARQRIAVLRRLMED
-104 RHLLEEKG
+104 RE
-112 GVIVTT
+112 GVVVTT
-118 IDGLMDHMLP
+118 MDGLMDHLLP
-128 LAFLKQQMLTVE
+128 LKYLREQSITVE
-140 SGQIIDLEEWRER
+140 SGQVIDLDAWKER
-153 LTDMGYERVGQVD
+153 LIAMGYERVAQVD
-166 GMGQFSIRGGIIDIF
+166 GMGQFSIRGGIVDIF
-181 PLTEETPVR
+181 PLTEEVPVR

-216 RVALYPAAEVVLT
+216 NITIYPAAEVVLSAD
-229 RKQLQNGIKLL
+229 QLAAGIRRL
-240 EKEEKTYEAALREQ
+240 EKEEKTYEKALREQ
-254 HKIEEASRIRSIIR
+254 HKPEEAHRIHTIIGELRS
-268 ELTDG
+268 G
-273 LREGWNTGGLDGY
+273 LDEGWRIGGLDAY
-286 LKYFCQDTV
+286 IRYFCPDTV
-295 SFLDYFPEGDS
+295 SFLEYFPQGES
-306 VIYLDEPGR
+306 VIFLDEPAR

-340 LPGQTELLYPAAQVL
+340 LPGQTELLYPAAEILARMQK
-355 SRIQRPFSVMLT
+355 PYAVMLT

-374 GMKVNEKFALNV
+374 GMKVNQKFSIDV

-395 FEMLIKD
+395 FEILIKD

-435 HAYCPDAVDA
+435 RAYCPDGREGESGNAGGEGAGSADTGNPGAV
-445 DASGSSTDGEAASG
+445 
-459 ENLISGKNTAPRQ
+459 NTSVRK
-472 TGQQVKPGEIMVTY
+472 VRPGEILVTY
-486 GSLHRGFEYPLLKF
+486 GNLHRGFEYPLLKF

-507 MFGAEKKK
+507 MFGVEKKR
-515 KRRKKTSYQGRAI
+515 KRRKKTNYQGKAI
-528 QSFSELS
+528 QSFTELS

-540 VHETHGL
+540 VHEEHGL
-547 GIYRGIEK
+547 GIYKGIEK
-555 VERDKII
+555 VERDKVI

-578 PATRLESIQKYSGA
+578 PATRLESIQKYAGA
-592 EGKKPKLNKL
+592 EAKKPKLNKL

-607 NKTKARV
+607 NKTKTRV
-614 KGAVQEIA
+614 RGAVQEIA
-622 KDLVKLYAARQEKN
+622 RDLVKLYAARQEKA
-636 GFQYGPDTVWQRE
+636 GFQYGTDTVWQRE

-655 YDETDDQLD
+655 YDETDDQMD
-664 AIDAVKQDM
+664 AIDAVKKDM
-673 ESRKIMDRLI
+673 ESRRIMDRLI

-730 KEFPVRVDMLS
+730 KDFPVRVDMLS

-746 SQQKKTLED
+746 ARQKRTLED

-769 VLSKDLKF
+769 VLSKDMQF

-785 DEEQRFGVTHKEKIK
+785 DEEQRFGVAHKEKIK
-800 QMKENVDVLT
+800 HLKENVDVLT

-854 VREAIH
+854 VREAIN
-860 REMARNGQVYYVY
+860 RELARNGQVYYVY
-873 NRVTDIDEIAANVQ
+873 NRVTDIDEVAGRVQ
-887 KMVPEAVVTFAH
+887 ALVPDAVVTFAH
-899 GQMHEHQLE
+899 GQMREHELE
-908 RIMTDFINGEIDV
+908 RIMADFINGEIDV

-934 ANANTIIIHD
+934 SNANTMIIHD

-976 KLLKE
+976 KLLRE

-1031 YCKMLNQAVRLLKG
+1031 YCKMLNQAVLALKG
-1045 EAAEEEAY
+1045 ETLEEDSY
-1053 ETSVE
+1053 DTVVE
-1058 CDIDAYIPAS
+1058 CDIDAYIPGR

-1080 KRISG
+1080 KRISA
-1085 IENEEEYMDMQDEL
+1085 IETEEEYMDMQDEL
-1099 IDRFG
+1099 MDRFG
-1104 DIPKSVDNLL
+1104 DIPRSVENLL
-1114 RIAKLRAL
+1114 KIASIRAL
-1122 GHEAYVTEITINR
+1122 AHQAYVTEVVINR
-1135 QEVRLTMYQKAQIKV
+1135 QEVRLTMYQKAKLQVEK
-1150 NEIPQLISVYR
+1150 IPDMVRSYK
-1161 GDLKLVPGE
+1161 GDLKLVPGDV
-1170 TPVFHYIDQRNRNAD
+1170 PSFHYIDRRNKNQD
-1185 SLAMIEKA
+1185 SLEMMGKA
-1193 EELLKGILELKSDEA
+1193 EEILKSMCGIRI

>member
-8 LQEYENLLKALKA
+8 LQEYDNLVQALKSG
-21 AKGPLQ
+21 KGPLQ

-41 ELAKD
+41 ELGEASAFAWK
-46 GGFPWR
+46 
-52 LVVTYDEQR
+52 LVVTYDDTR
-61 AKEIYNDFR
+61 AKEIYDDLR
-70 NFTRQVWLYPARDLL
+70 SFTSRVWLYPAKDLL
-85 FFNADIHGN
+85 FYSADIHGN
-94 LMTRQRIDVM
+94 LMARQRIAVLRRLMED
-104 RHLLEEKG
+104 RE
-112 GVIVTT
+112 GVVVTT
-118 IDGLMDHMLP
+118 MDGLMDHLLP
-128 LAFLKQQMLTVE
+128 LKYLREQSITVE
-140 SGQIIDLEEWRER
+140 SGQVIDLDAWKER
-153 LTDMGYERVGQVD
+153 LIAMGYERVAQVD
-166 GMGQFSIRGGIIDIF
+166 GMGQFSIRGGIVDIF
-181 PLTEETPVR
+181 PLTEEVPVR

-216 RVALYPAAEVVLT
+216 YITIYPAAEVVLSGD
-229 RKQLQNGIKLL
+229 QLAAGIRRL
-240 EKEEKTYEAALREQ
+240 EKEEKTYEKALREQ
-254 HKIEEASRIRSIIR
+254 HKPEEAHRIHTIIGELRS
-268 ELTDG
+268 G
-273 LREGWNTGGLDGY
+273 LDEGWRIGGLDAY
-286 LKYFCQDTV
+286 IRYFCPDTV
-295 SFLDYFPEGDS
+295 SFLEYFPQGES
-306 VIYLDEPGR
+306 VIYLDEPAR

-340 LPGQTELLYPAAQVL
+340 LPGQTELLYPAAEILARMQK
-355 SRIQRPFSVMLT
+355 PYAVMLT

-374 GMKVNEKFALNV
+374 GMKVNQKFSIDV

-395 FEMLIKD
+395 FEILIKD

-435 HAYCPDAVDA
+435 RAYCPDGQEGESGNAGGEG
-445 DASGSSTDGEAASG
+445 SGSADTGNPGAV
-459 ENLISGKNTAPRQ
+459 NTSVRK
-472 TGQQVKPGEIMVTY
+472 VRPGEILVTY
-486 GSLHRGFEYPLLKF
+486 GNLHRGFEYPLLKF

-507 MFGAEKKK
+507 MFGVEKKR
-515 KRRKKTSYQGRAI
+515 KRRKKTNYQGKAI
-528 QSFSELS
+528 QSFTELT

-540 VHETHGL
+540 VHEEHGL
-547 GIYRGIEK
+547 GIYKGIEK
-555 VERDKII
+555 VERDKVI

-578 PATRLESIQKYSGA
+578 PATRLESIQKYAGA
-592 EGKKPKLNKL
+592 EAKKPKLNKL

-607 NKTKARV
+607 NKTKTRV
-614 KGAVQEIA
+614 RGAVQEIA
-622 KDLVKLYAARQEKN
+622 KDLVKLYAARQEKA
-636 GFQYGPDTVWQRE
+636 GFQYGTDTVWQRE

-655 YDETDDQLD
+655 YDETDDQMD
-664 AIDAVKQDM
+664 AIDAVKKDM
-673 ESRKIMDRLI
+673 ESRRIMDRLI

-730 KEFPVRVDMLS
+730 KDFPVRVDMLS

-746 SQQKKTLED
+746 ARQKRTLED

-769 VLSKDLKF
+769 VLSKDMQF

-785 DEEQRFGVTHKEKIK
+785 DEEQRFGVAHKEKIK
-800 QMKENVDVLT
+800 HLKENVDVLT

-854 VREAIH
+854 VREAIN
-860 REMARNGQVYYVY
+860 RELARNGQVYYVY
-873 NRVTDIDEIAANVQ
+873 NRVTDIDEVAGRVQ
-887 KMVPEAVVTFAH
+887 ALVPDAVVTFAH
-899 GQMHEHQLE
+899 GQMREHELE
-908 RIMTDFINGEIDV
+908 RIMADFINGEIDV

-934 ANANTIIIHD
+934 PNANTMIIHD

-976 KLLKE
+976 KLLRE

-1031 YCKMLNQAVRLLKG
+1031 YCKMLNQAVLALKG
-1045 EAAEEEAY
+1045 ETLEEDSY
-1053 ETSVE
+1053 DTVVE
-1058 CDIDAYIPAS
+1058 CDIDAYIPGR

-1080 KRISG
+1080 KRISA
-1085 IENEEEYMDMQDEL
+1085 IETEEEYMDMQDEL
-1099 IDRFG
+1099 MDRFG
-1104 DIPKSVDNLL
+1104 DIPRSVENLL
-1114 RIAKLRAL
+1114 KIASIRAL
-1122 GHEAYVTEITINR
+1122 AHQAYVTEVVINR
-1135 QEVRLTMYQKAQIKV
+1135 QEVRLTMYQKAKLQVEK
-1150 NEIPQLISVYR
+1150 IPDMVRSYK
-1161 GDLKLVPGE
+1161 GDLKLVPGDV
-1170 TPVFHYIDQRNRNAD
+1170 PSFHYIDRRNKNQD
-1185 SLAMIEKA
+1185 SLEMMEKA
-1193 EELLKGILELKSDEA
+1193 EEILKSMCGIRI

>member
-8 LQEYENLLKALKA
+8 LQEYDNLVQALKSG
-21 AKGPLQ
+21 KGPLQ

-41 ELAKD
+41 ELGEASAFAWK
-46 GGFPWR
+46 
-52 LVVTYDEQR
+52 LVVTYDDTR
-61 AKEIYNDFR
+61 AKEIYDDLR
-70 NFTRQVWLYPARDLL
+70 SFTSRVWLYPAKDLL
-85 FFNADIHGN
+85 FYSADIHGN
-94 LMTRQRIDVM
+94 LMARQRIAVLRRLMED
-104 RHLLEEKG
+104 RE
-112 GVIVTT
+112 GVVVTT
-118 IDGLMDHMLP
+118 MDGLMDHLLP
-128 LAFLKQQMLTVE
+128 LKYLREQSITVE
-140 SGQIIDLEEWRER
+140 SGQVIDLDAWKER
-153 LTDMGYERVGQVD
+153 LIAMGYERVAQVD
-166 GMGQFSIRGGIIDIF
+166 GMGQFSIRGGIVDIF
-181 PLTEETPVR
+181 PLTEEVPVR

-216 RVALYPAAEVVLT
+216 NITIYPAAEVVLSGD
-229 RKQLQNGIKLL
+229 QLAAGIRRL
-240 EKEEKTYEAALREQ
+240 EKEEKTYEKALREQ
-254 HKIEEASRIRSIIR
+254 HKPEEAHRIHTIIGELRS
-268 ELTDG
+268 G
-273 LREGWNTGGLDGY
+273 LDEGWRIGGLDAY
-286 LKYFCQDTV
+286 IRYFCPDTV
-295 SFLDYFPEGDS
+295 SFLEYFPQGES
-306 VIYLDEPGR
+306 VIYLDEPAR

-340 LPGQTELLYPAAQVL
+340 LPGQTELLYPAAEILARMQK
-355 SRIQRPFSVMLT
+355 PYAVMLT

-374 GMKVNEKFALNV
+374 GMKVNQKFSIDV

-395 FEMLIKD
+395 FEILIKD

-435 HAYCPDAVDA
+435 RAYCPDGRDGESGNAGGEG
-445 DASGSSTDGEAASG
+445 SGSADTGNPGAV
-459 ENLISGKNTAPRQ
+459 NTSVRK
-472 TGQQVKPGEIMVTY
+472 VRPGEILVTY
-486 GSLHRGFEYPLLKF
+486 GNLHRGFEYPLLKF

-507 MFGAEKKK
+507 MFGVEKKR
-515 KRRKKTSYQGRAI
+515 KRRKKTNYQGKAI
-528 QSFSELS
+528 QSFTELS

-540 VHETHGL
+540 VHEEHGL
-547 GIYRGIEK
+547 GIYKGIEK
-555 VERDKII
+555 VERDKVI

-578 PATRLESIQKYSGA
+578 PATRLESIQKYAGA
-592 EGKKPKLNKL
+592 EAKKPKLNKL

-607 NKTKARV
+607 NKTKTRV
-614 KGAVQEIA
+614 RGAVQEIA
-622 KDLVKLYAARQEKN
+622 KDLVKLYAARQEKA
-636 GFQYGPDTVWQRE
+636 GFQYGTDTVWQRE

-655 YDETDDQLD
+655 YDETDDQMD
-664 AIDAVKQDM
+664 AIDAVKKDM
-673 ESRKIMDRLI
+673 ESRRIMDRLI

-730 KEFPVRVDMLS
+730 KDFPVRVDMLS

-746 SQQKKTLED
+746 ARQKRTLED

-769 VLSKDLKF
+769 VLSKDMQF

-785 DEEQRFGVTHKEKIK
+785 DEEQRFGVAHKEKIK
-800 QMKENVDVLT
+800 HLKENVDVLT

-854 VREAIH
+854 VREAIN
-860 REMARNGQVYYVY
+860 RELARNGQVYYVY
-873 NRVTDIDEIAANVQ
+873 NRVTDIDEVAGRVQ
-887 KMVPEAVVTFAH
+887 ALVPDAVVTFAH
-899 GQMHEHQLE
+899 GQMREHELE
-908 RIMTDFINGEIDV
+908 RIMADFINGEIDV

-934 ANANTIIIHD
+934 PNANTMIIHD

-976 KLLKE
+976 KLLRE

-1031 YCKMLNQAVRLLKG
+1031 YCKMLNQAVLALKG
-1045 EAAEEEAY
+1045 ETLEEDSY
-1053 ETSVE
+1053 DTVVE
-1058 CDIDAYIPAS
+1058 CDIDAYIPGR

-1080 KRISG
+1080 KRISA
-1085 IENEEEYMDMQDEL
+1085 IETEEEYMDMQDEL
-1099 IDRFG
+1099 MDRFG
-1104 DIPKSVDNLL
+1104 DIPRSVENLL
-1114 RIAKLRAL
+1114 KIASIRAL
-1122 GHEAYVTEITINR
+1122 AHQAYVTEVVINR
-1135 QEVRLTMYQKAQIKV
+1135 QEVRLTMYQKAKLQVEK
-1150 NEIPQLISVYR
+1150 IPDMVRSYK
-1161 GDLKLVPGE
+1161 GDLKLVPGDV
-1170 TPVFHYIDQRNRNAD
+1170 PSFHYIDRRNKNQD
-1185 SLAMIEKA
+1185 SLEMMGKA
-1193 EELLKGILELKSDEA
+1193 EEILKSMCGIRI